1 MTKAPAQFLARWS
14 RSRRVSARR
23 GGGGR
28 HPPWY
33 CLLMARLAE
42 RLPNGDTSLPG
53 AYRGIVVLGTRSA
66 GMPTRWVTA
75 CLTRVQGTCAEV
87 VTRGDADRAILRRGS
102 SAGVAFSPARRRP
115 TRGRGRQMP
124 TNVDVEVT
132 NRCNAK
138 CHFCPRDRT
147 PHQGLMSPEV
157 FAKALERAVEY
168 RGRIADLPNPEL
180 HVSLCGLGEPLLN
193 RNVVDYVRLARAEGF
208 FVKMSSNAS
217 LLDERR
223 SAALLEAG
231 LQQILINVGEEG
243 DDYEAVYHLPF
254 ERTLQNVLRF
264 NEMSAGACEVTM
276 VIVDHRGN
284 PDHVA
289 RMTKYWSDRGIPQ
302 ALTYQIMNRGGSL
315 FVEHMQYGTYPE
327 QAAALAR
334 LEGKLGGAVC
344 PAPFGR
350 SRPPWAASSTSPS
363 WTWPRPSSIS
373 SSPATSCAARATSTR
388 STA

>member
-1 MTKAPAQFLARWS
+1 
-14 RSRRVSARR
+14 
-23 GGGGR
+23 
-28 HPPWY
+28 
-33 CLLMARLAE
+33 
-42 RLPNGDTSLPG
+42 
-53 AYRGIVVLGTRSA
+53 
-66 GMPTRWVTA
+66 
-75 CLTRVQGTCAEV
+75 
-87 VTRGDADRAILRRGS
+87 
-102 SAGVAFSPARRRP
+102 
-115 TRGRGRQMP
+115 MP

-168 RGRIADLPNPEL
+168 RGRIADLPNPEV

-223 SAALLEAG
+223 SVALLEAG

-276 VIVDHRGN
+276 VIVDHRGD

-289 RMTKYWSDRGIPQ
+289 GMTKYWSDRGVPH
-302 ALTYQIMNRGGSL
+302 AVTYEVMNRGGSL

-327 QAAALAR
+327 QAVALAR
-334 LEGKLGGAVC
+334 LEGELGGALC
-344 PAPFGR
+344 AAPFLYLFVGYDGQYYLCCADWEKQAPLGSIFDMSFVDIVGQKLEHLR
-350 SRPPWAASSTSPS
+350 SREPVCKTCNLDPLNKLTDEIRAEAAGQVPPGSADALIDAIGKETGLARSAAAIFGHPFSAEETRKLGPYIP
-363 WTWPRPSSIS
+363 TK
-373 SSPATSCAARATSTR
+373 ARRYIPVSAV
-388 STA
+388 